1 MSFQRRLESRKN
13 LRSIRGCLLMET
25 KVKDLTVEELQSLI
39 SDTIKSTLEDLI
51 EDMLA
56 LSSDEYLRSIVEARK
71 DYKEGRIK
79 YLEDIIDV

>member
-1 MSFQRRLESRKN
+1 MHDILWYIKHVIPVQAGIQKKFTQYREM
-13 LRSIRGCLLMET
+13 LMET

-56 LSSDEYLRSIVEARK
+56 LSSDEYLQSIEEARK
-71 DYKEGRIK
+71 DYKEG
-79 YLEDIIDV
+79 

>member
-1 MSFQRRLESRKN
+1 M
-13 LRSIRGCLLMET
+13 GT
-25 KVKDLTVEELQSLI
+25 KVKDLTVEEFQSLI

-56 LSSDEYLRSIVEARK
+56 LSSEEYIHSIEEARK

-79 YLEDIIDV
+79 YLEDILDV

>member
-1 MSFQRRLESRKN
+1 
-13 LRSIRGCLLMET
+13 MET
-25 KVKDLTVEELQSLI
+25 KVKDLTVDELQSLI

-56 LSSDEYLRSIVEARK
+56 LSSDEYLQSIVEARK